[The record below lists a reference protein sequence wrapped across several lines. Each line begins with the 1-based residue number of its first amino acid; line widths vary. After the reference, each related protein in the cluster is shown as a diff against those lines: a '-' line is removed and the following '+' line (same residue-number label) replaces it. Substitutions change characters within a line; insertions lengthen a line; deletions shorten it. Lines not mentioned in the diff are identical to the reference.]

1 MTHPAEWTP
10 EEIQVYQDRLRKLE
24 ASSQKL
30 CDLLQGR
37 KLSIQDR
44 LKIVEAIMENLKELE
59 RIESI
64 NDEMIARLCGTF
76 VVSRWVM

>member
-1 MTHPAEWTP
+1 M
-10 EEIQVYQDRLRKLE
+10 YQDRLRKLE

>member
-1 MTHPAEWTP
+1 
-10 EEIQVYQDRLRKLE
+10 VYQDRLRKLE